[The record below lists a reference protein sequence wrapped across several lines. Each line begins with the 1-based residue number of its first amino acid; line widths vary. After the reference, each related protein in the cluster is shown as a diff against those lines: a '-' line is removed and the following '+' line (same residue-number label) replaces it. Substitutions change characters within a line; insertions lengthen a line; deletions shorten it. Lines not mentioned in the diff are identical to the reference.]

1 MKLRL
6 LADDLTGALDSAIQF
21 LPLSGRLPVIWS
33 EEAPLPAEDSLAM
46 DAGTRELLPAEAEA
60 RMRLLARRLRD
71 ADLGYLKLDS
81 LLRGC
86 PAEAI
91 RACREAGGF
100 DHAIIAPAFPAQ
112 SRITRGGRQ
121 MWRSAGEDSWQ
132 ILRSDLASLLATQGC
147 AVSVMQPGAAAP
159 RGVSLWDAETG
170 EDLSRIVS
178 AGRALPGRVLWC
190 GTAGLAASL
199 AGAPPP
205 VERGIRSPLLALVG
219 TDHPVSLGQL
229 RNAAS
234 WHLPI
239 GDPGPE
245 MREGIIR
252 RLEQDRALIITASLP
267 AQTGRRSA
275 AERIG
280 ALFGEILKNLGPP
293 GTLFVCGGETLRA
306 VCAFLGARALE
317 VTAEFAP
324 GIPRSRLM
332 GGAWDGTEVISK
344 SGAFGAPDLLAE
356 IIAQSRMDALA

>member
-21 LPLSGRLPVIWS
+21 LPLAGRLPVMWS
-33 EEAPLPAEDSLAM
+33 EDTPLPAEDSLAL
-46 DAGTRELLPAEAEA
+46 DAGTRELSPAEVEA
-60 RMRLLARRLRD
+60 RTRRLAYRMRD

-121 MWRSAGEDSWQ
+121 MWRPAGEGAFQ
-132 ILRSDLASLLATQGC
+132 IVGPELASLLATQGC
-147 AVSVMQPGAAAP
+147 AVSVMPPGAAAP
-159 RGVSLWDAETG
+159 HGVSLWNAETG
-170 EDLSRIVS
+170 EDLSRVVS

-199 AGAPPP
+199 AGSPPP
-205 VERGIRSPLLALVG
+205 VEHGIRSPLLALFG

-234 WHLPI
+234 WHLPL
-239 GDPGPE
+239 GDAGPE
-245 MREGIIR
+245 LREAIVR
-252 RLEQDRALIITASLP
+252 RLEHDRALIITASLP
-267 AQTGRRSA
+267 PQIGRGAA
-275 AERIG
+275 AERIS
-280 ALFGEILKNLGPP
+280 ALFGEILKNLGAP
-293 GTLFVCGGETLRA
+293 GTLFVCGGETLRS
-306 VCAFLGARALE
+306 VCSFLGARALE
-317 VTAEFAP
+317 ATAEFAP
-324 GIPRSRLM
+324 GIPRSRLL
-332 GGAWDGTEVISK
+332 GGAWDGVEVISK

-356 IIAQSRMDALA
+356 IITLSRADALA